1 MKNKYVLFG
10 CVLLVLSL
18 MTACQSRT
26 PTYTKADDDQSI
38 DLVVGQEIL
47 VKLEGNPTTGYT
59 WELDKEVNSGMEQVG
74 EPDYGADSNATGSGG
89 MFKFRFKAVEAGEHT
104 LQLKYWRTFEPDTP
118 PIESFGLKINI
129 SEK

>member
-1 MKNKYVLFG
+1 MKKYYVVLG
-10 CVLLVLSL
+10 CVLLVLLL
-18 MTACQSRT
+18 MTACQPKT
-26 PTYTKADDDQSI
+26 PTYTKADDGQSI

-59 WELDKEVNSGMEQVG
+59 WELDKDVSSGLEQVG
-74 EPDYGADSNATGSGG
+74 EPDYSADSSAIGSGG
-89 MFKFRFKAVEAGEHT
+89 IFRFRFKAVEAGEHT

-118 PIESFGLKINI
+118 PIETFGLKINI